1 MGIVRHLR
9 EVYLPPFDRIGSRL
23 NRRMPRTYLHTQIA
37 LVISKDTSSSVRK
50 SPPSNPNL
58 HSKQSTQDPD
68 IQSTLLATLHYLKPA
83 ANTPKTTHL
92 KPHLNSLLY
101 LTSLAPSPP
110 APRAPSLSLT
120 SHLAHP
126 RPHTTPSTSLT
137 LNDFSTPRSTSIPI
151 YIFKVAISPMK
162 TPLDTRH
169 LQKKIL
175 TVWLLRAGRSGRFR
189 SHRSRVVRSILG
201 SGVVLRRCYLRVF
214 FGVSFWGFFWR
225 GGGLLLGR

>member
-58 HSKQSTQDPD
+58 HSKQSTQNPD
-68 IQSTLLATLHYLKPA
+68 IQSTLLATLHYLKP
-83 ANTPKTTHL
+83 
-92 KPHLNSLLY
+92 HLNSLLY
-101 LTSLAPSPP
+101 PTSLTPSPP

-201 SGVVLRRCYLRVF
+201 SGVILRRCYLRVF
-214 FGVSFWGFFWR
+214 LGFLFGFSF
-225 GGGLLLGR
+225 GGVEGCC